1 MVKFNVLPKSKNI
14 EDARVSELYGTNKD
28 IPREDPIDG
37 ILNAREAKRKQE
49 VVKSIGDTFQAKTT
63 PSQSNKEYKQD
74 AEDVAGRIRQR
85 ALEDILNKY
94 TRKGK

>member
-37 ILNAREAKRKQE
+37 ILNAREAKRKQ
-49 VVKSIGDTFQAKTT
+49 
-63 PSQSNKEYKQD
+63 
-74 AEDVAGRIRQR
+74 R
-85 ALEDILNKY
+85 ASL
-94 TRKGK
+94 G